1 MQIFPN
7 PASEAVWVKTK
18 NGEPIRAVSVFN
30 QMGEL
35 VLKAAPGGN
44 EYEADVKALPPGAY
58 WVEIALP
65 GRRLIRQWVKE

>member
-1 MQIFPN
+1 
-7 PASEAVWVKTK
+7 
-18 NGEPIRAVSVFN
+18 
-30 QMGEL
+30 MGEL